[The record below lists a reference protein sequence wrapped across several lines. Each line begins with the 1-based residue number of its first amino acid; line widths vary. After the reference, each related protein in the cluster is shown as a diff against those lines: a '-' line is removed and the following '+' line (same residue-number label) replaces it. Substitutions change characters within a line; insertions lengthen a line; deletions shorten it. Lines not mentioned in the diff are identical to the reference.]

1 MAPLSDVPKEIE
13 SHGLLTGKV
22 SAEGVGRHYGAR
34 KDGGLLDG
42 WFIHETDTADV
53 PGVEVRAVPLLM
65 QSDELSAAMV
75 HSALELAG
83 V

>member
-1 MAPLSDVPKEIE
+1 MTLRVAV
-13 SHGLLTGKV
+13 LTSGP
-22 SAEGVGRHYGAR
+22 VGNTGNVLAR
-34 KDGGLLDG
+34 
-42 WFIHETDTADV
+42 IVDV